1 MTTLPS
7 KCVSMNS
14 RHVIKFF
21 GCPLLFF
28 VIKMTAKTVS
38 VSWMEPEGRAV
49 AEIDLLG
56 KEEDEEMEL
65 GILKYLDRLEVVT
78 EAFFSRQVH
87 ITSRA
92 CFH

>member
-1 MTTLPS
+1 
-7 KCVSMNS
+7 
-14 RHVIKFF
+14 
-21 GCPLLFF
+21 
-28 VIKMTAKTVS
+28 MTAKTVS
-38 VSWMEPEGRAV
+38 VIVSWMEPEGRAV
-49 AEIDLLG
+49 SEIDLLC

-78 EAFFSRQVH
+78 DAFFSRQVH

>member
-1 MTTLPS
+1 
-7 KCVSMNS
+7 
-14 RHVIKFF
+14 
-21 GCPLLFF
+21 
-28 VIKMTAKTVS
+28 MTAKTVS

-49 AEIDLLG
+49 SEIDLLG

-65 GILKYLDRLEVVT
+65 GILKYLDRLEEVT

>member
-1 MTTLPS
+1 MTTLPA
-7 KCVSMNS
+7 KCVSMA
-14 RHVIKFF
+14 

-49 AEIDLLG
+49 SEIDLLG

-65 GILKYLDRLEVVT
+65 GILKYLDRLGVVT

-92 CFH
+92 CFL